1 MTAAAW
7 AVVAKAIAAGVLAGV
22 LALGVTRCQEHYRDQ
37 GRTEVQDKW
46 DAAKREDQRLAEKAR
61 SAKQTA
67 ERGKEQGM
75 ARKDEENARAQAKRD
90 QDLQRRSADLQRSDD
105 GMRGAITSANSA
117 STGRRAAGTCPAA
130 DAEADDAA
138 TARALL
144 GTCTGR
150 YRAMAEDAAG
160 LATQV
165 TDLQDHVVV
174 VQPEAAALLEESP

>member
-75 ARKDEENARAQAKRD
+75 ARKAEENARAQAKRD
-90 QDLQRRSADLQRSDD
+90 QDLQRSDD
-105 GMRGAITSANSA
+105 GMRSTIAGADAGSAA
-117 STGRRAAGTCPAA
+117 RRAAGSCAAA
-130 DAEADDAA
+130 DAEAHDAA